1 MNKPK
6 INIQDQLLFQAR
18 KEKLQLR
25 IYLIRG
31 LMLQGRV
38 VSYDSFSILIESQGK
53 LQLLF
58 KHGISTIDFPPGFR
72 PKGESDD
79 SESSSEE

>member
-18 KEKLQLR
+18 KEKSPLR

-31 LMLQGRV
+31 LMLTGRV
-38 VSYDSFSILIESQGK
+38 ISYDAFSILIESQGK

-72 PKGESDD
+72 PKGEQDED
-79 SESSSEE
+79 STPSEE